1 MILSNFIVNI
11 NSEKGDV
18 AHWMHHDC
26 ARKHVYGRLKHQGR
40 TYQEGSS
47 H

>member
-1 MILSNFIVNI
+1 
-11 NSEKGDV
+11 
-18 AHWMHHDC
+18 MHHDC